1 MDVVVKGSLP
11 RGEETLFTP
20 DEPDDSTASDVVGG
34 PEKKLSSDH
43 LAQPHEGSRACPHV
57 V

>member
-1 MDVVVKGSLP
+1 VV
-11 RGEETLFTP
+11 
-20 DEPDDSTASDVVGG
+20 DG